1 MEKTMNTDKLTETEL
16 DAVSGGAD
24 ACQLQVACISF
35 GSLIGPGASGGG
47 GGGGTTT
54 DPVGVWNQLLHQYG
68 YWSTEMTMSKTNE
81 TSKLDHRAD
90 HRALT
95 DTELDAV
102 AGGYEPAA
110 VEIGDL
116 KVT

>member
-1 MEKTMNTDKLTETEL
+1 
-16 DAVSGGAD
+16 
-24 ACQLQVACISF
+24 
-35 GSLIGPGASGGG
+35 
-47 GGGGTTT
+47 
-54 DPVGVWNQLLHQYG
+54 
-68 YWSTEMTMSKTNE
+68 MSKTNE